1 MHARP
6 LRLLAEVFSQRLLL
20 HRSTHWLGI
29 LFRLRHGR
37 CVVAFT
43 AKQRVCG
50 RTQQHAPRGD
60 SSRDGSSGHQEL
72 DDIERE
78 RKTDMAPSN
87 QNQQGGRD
95 QGGNQGGRDQGGR
108 NQGDTSNRGF
118 ASMDDDKQRA
128 IAAEGGRAAHA
139 QGTAHEFDSEEARE
153 AGRKGGEVRAQNAD
167 RDEQG
172 QFSGSGDNSRGSQQ
186 MSSGQSSSSGGRG
199 GNQSSG
205 GSSGGSSSGGS
216 SGGRNN

>member
-1 MHARP
+1 
-6 LRLLAEVFSQRLLL
+6 
-20 HRSTHWLGI
+20 
-29 LFRLRHGR
+29 
-37 CVVAFT
+37 
-43 AKQRVCG
+43 
-50 RTQQHAPRGD
+50 
-60 SSRDGSSGHQEL
+60 
-72 DDIERE
+72 
-78 RKTDMAPSN
+78 MAPTN

-95 QGGNQGGRDQGGR
+95 QGGSQGGRNQGGG

-128 IAAEGGRAAHA
+128 IAAEGGRAAHE

-172 QFSGSGDNSRGSQQ
+172 QFTSGSDSSRG
-186 MSSGQSSSSGGRG
+186 GNQSSSSGGRG
-199 GNQSSG
+199 GNQSSD

-216 SGGRNN
+216 SGGRNS